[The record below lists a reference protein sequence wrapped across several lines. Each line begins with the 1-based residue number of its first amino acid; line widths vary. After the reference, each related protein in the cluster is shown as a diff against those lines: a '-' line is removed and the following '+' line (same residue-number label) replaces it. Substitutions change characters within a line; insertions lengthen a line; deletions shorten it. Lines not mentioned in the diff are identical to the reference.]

1 MRSRLKDDTINALL
15 ITNKFY
21 KKEKLLENQKDLAK
35 QKLSSKPAKAAE
47 TTETVEANVQKS
59 LTKNRQNIQRASLPN
74 DKSKTAK
81 GSPSIKTLFQKGPGK
96 TKASHQPKAEMEAN
110 KKKKAKK
117 ENIWTAHANS
127 DVSDSQ
133 LNDSNDSDETQIV
146 YK

>member
-1 MRSRLKDDTINALL
+1 L

-21 KKEKLLENQKDLAK
+21 KKEKLLENEKDLAK

-47 TTETVEANVQKS
+47 TTETVEAAVQKS
-59 LTKNRQNIQRASLPN
+59 LTQNQQNIPRSSRQN

-81 GSPSIKTLFQKGPGK
+81 VSPSIMTMFQKGPGK
-96 TKASHQPKAEMEAN
+96 TKASHQTKAEMEVN
-110 KKKKAKK
+110 KKKDAKN
-117 ENIWTAHANS
+117 ENIRTADVNS